1 MGGIFDLAGETIEGW
16 GVDCGGVTH
25 HNSKQEARKERRK
38 GTSRRERGRRKVG
51 RKERIV
57 TR

>member
-25 HNSKQEARKERRK
+25 ITTASRKQ
-38 GTSRRERGRRKVG
+38 G
-51 RKERIV
+51 RKDGREQV
-57 TR
+57 GEKEGGEKSAGKKG